1 MVMLK
6 KIDFK
11 MLLVAVAALSVGVL
25 TMLGTVQQVIKFADP
40 LNEMLFAFMAM
51 MVGFMCL
58 IGIKK

>member
-1 MVMLK
+1 MLK

-11 MLLVAVAALSVGVL
+11 MLLVAVVALSVSVL

>member
-1 MVMLK
+1 MLK